1 MVVDLKEGSTIDII
15 SYALSKHYTD
25 KQLQKLELGGTAL
38 TPESIVNT
46 LGYTPADDVKVA
58 VLIEEMAAKPSVKY
72 GKSMIRY
79 NHMPRV
85 FFWGDTSSMTK
96 ENDVTLRFKY
106 IGAEDYRNVATSEL
120 FGKREGGVIHE
131 GFAKV
136 KWQGSSSLDY
146 PKKNY
151 TIKLYSDEI
160 CETAMPIKFKERW
173 GAQNKYCMKANYID
187 PSQCRNVLA
196 AKLWGDCVRTRT
208 KTSPSYQAMNS
219 RPNYGAAD
227 GYPVLT
233 FINDEYVGL
242 YTMNIPKDVWM
253 FGTEFGT
260 GTNSNCVIISDA
272 YTESTNFNAP
282 ALLDGSDWKYEIETM
297 AGKEESIKASFN
309 RIYERLSLP
318 ETTAEEIESKKATIS
333 SLVDIHS
340 VIDYEIF
347 IQRIG
352 ASDNMQKNL
361 ICVYY
366 WGQWFVSAY
375 DLDTAFGNAWTGTG
389 YFTTDTEREN
399 NNLCATVKR
408 LFAEE
413 YAARKTVL
421 ESGVLSASEIIA
433 KATNFVIDVPQEAYL
448 AEGQIWTDMCG
459 ANTNAMQQIIAY
471 IIERCR

>member
-1 MVVDLKEGSTIDII
+1 MANYRPRNHKHRGGDLLCIGGELRIKDGGRLIVEPGAEIEGLGVPVDVDERLDQ
-15 SYALSKHYTD
+15 LS
-25 KQLQKLELGGTAL
+25 
-38 TPESIVNT
+38 
-46 LGYTPADDVKVA
+46 
-58 VLIEEMAAKPSVKY
+58 EEIAGKPSVKY
-72 GKSMIRY
+72 GKSMLNYTHI
-79 NHMPRV
+79 PRV
-85 FFWGDTSSMTK
+85 FFWGDTSAMTK
-96 ENDVTLRFKY
+96 ENDVILRFKY
-106 IGAEDYRNVATSEL
+106 MGAEDYRIGATSET
-120 FGKREGGVIHE
+120 FGKREGGVVHE

-151 TIKLYSDEI
+151 TIKLYADEI

-187 PSQCRNVLA
+187 PSQFRNVIA

-253 FGTEFGT
+253 FGSEFGT

-297 AGKEESIKASFN
+297 AGKEESVKASFN
-309 RIYERLSLP
+309 RIYERLLMP
-318 ETTAEEIESKKATIS
+318 ETTAEEIASKKETLS

-389 YFTTDTEREN
+389 YLMPDMEHEN

-413 YAARKTVL
+413 YAARKAEL
-421 ESGVLSASEIIA
+421 ESGVLSASEIIT